1 MIEIQRAKMRM
12 WSMLGKRGTFG
23 TALTELAPEYDNL
36 MAMSADFAR
45 SSGLERY
52 SHTYPE
58 KFLNIGIAEQNM
70 IGIASGLASEGYNVF
85 ATSFASF
92 ITTRSYE
99 MVKIH
104 CGYMKHNIKVIG
116 LASGFGVQQQGNT
129 HYGLDD
135 ICLMRAIPNLTIISP
150 ADSTEVVK
158 ATQALMDFEGPV
170 YLRLCGEAG
179 DPMVYKED
187 YNFEIGKAITLREG
201 GDVTI
206 VATGTMV
213 YQSLQAAKKLSEE
226 GIECTVINMHTIKP
240 IDKGAIDK
248 YCHDCK
254 LVVTVEEG
262 FISGGLGS
270 AVSEAIA
277 ESDKTIPPMEMIGL
291 TDFPH
296 AGSYKYMLEQ
306 TGLDS
311 VHIAERIKARL
322 NIL

>member
-23 TALTELAPEYDNL
+23 TALTELAPEVDNL
-36 MAMSADFAR
+36 MAISADFAR

-52 SHTYPE
+52 SHTYPD
-58 KFLNIGIAEQNM
+58 KFLNVGIAEQNL

-92 ITTRSYE
+92 IATRSYE
-99 MVKIH
+99 QVKIH
-104 CGYMKHNIKVIG
+104 CGYMKHPIKVVG

-135 ICLMRAIPNLTIISP
+135 ICLMRSIPNLTILSP

-158 ATQALMDFEGPV
+158 ATQALLDYDKPV

-187 YNFEIGKAITLREG
+187 YDFEIGKAITLREG
-201 GDVTI
+201 ADVTI

-213 YQSLQAAKKLSEE
+213 YQSLQAAKKLAEE

-240 IDKGAIDK
+240 LDTAAIDK

-254 LVVTVEEG
+254 LVVTAEEG
-262 FISGGLGS
+262 FVTGGLGA
-270 AVSEAIA
+270 AVSEAVVQ
-277 ESDKTIPPMEMIGL
+277 SGKHIPAFEIIGL

-306 TGLDS
+306 TGLDAA
-311 VHIAERIKARL
+311 HIAERIKARL
-322 NIL
+322 NSL

>member
-12 WSMLGKRGTFG
+12 WSMLGKRGTCG
-23 TALTELAPEYDNL
+23 TALTEWAPEYETL

-52 SHTYPE
+52 SHTYPD
-58 KFLNIGIAEQNM
+58 KFLNVGIAEQNL
-70 IGIASGLASEGYNVF
+70 IGIASGLSSEGYNVF

-92 ITTRSYE
+92 ITTRCYE
-99 MVKIH
+99 QVKIH
-104 CGYMKHNIKVIG
+104 CGYMKHPIKVVG
-116 LASGFGVQQQGNT
+116 LAAGFGVQQQGNT

-135 ICLMRAIPNLTIISP
+135 ICLMRAIPNLTILSP

-158 ATQALMDFEGPV
+158 ATQALMDYDRPV

-187 YNFEIGKAITLREG
+187 YSFEIGKAITLREG
-201 GDVTI
+201 ADVTI
-206 VATGTMV
+206 IATGTMV
-213 YQSLQAAKKLSEE
+213 YQSMQAAKNLAEA

-240 IDKGAIDK
+240 LDKEVIDK

-254 LVVTVEEG
+254 LVVTAEEG
-262 FISGGLGS
+262 FVSGGLGA
-270 AVSEAIA
+270 AVA
-277 ESDKTIPPMEMIGL
+277 EEIVQSGKRIPPMQIIAL

-296 AGSYKYMLEQ
+296 AGSYKYMLDQ
-306 TGLDS
+306 TGLDAA
-311 VHIAERIKARL
+311 HIAKRIKSVLDA
-322 NIL
+322 

>member
-23 TALTELAPEYDNL
+23 TALTELAPEHDNL

-52 SHTYPE
+52 SHTYPD
-58 KFLNIGIAEQNM
+58 KFLNVGIAEQNL

-92 ITTRSYE
+92 IATRSYE
-99 MVKIH
+99 QVKIH
-104 CGYMKHNIKVIG
+104 CGYMKHPIKVVG

-135 ICLMRAIPNLTIISP
+135 ISLMRAIPNLTILSP

-158 ATQALMDFEGPV
+158 ATQALMEYDKPV

-187 YNFEIGKAITLREG
+187 YDFEIGKAITLREG
-201 GDVTI
+201 ADVTI
-206 VATGTMV
+206 IATGTMV
-213 YQSLQAAKKLSEE
+213 YQSLQAAKKLAEE
-226 GIECTVINMHTIKP
+226 GIECTVVNIHTISP
-240 IDKGAIDK
+240 LDSETIHK
-248 YCHDCK
+248 YCHDSK
-254 LVVTVEEG
+254 LVVTAEEG
-262 FISGGLGS
+262 FVSGGLGA
-270 AVSEAIA
+270 AVCETIVQSG
-277 ESDKTIPPMEMIGL
+277 KHIPPIEIIGL

-296 AGSYKYMLEQ
+296 AGSYKYMLNQ
-306 TGLDS
+306 TGLDAE
-311 VHIAERIKARL
+311 HIAGRIKGRL
-322 NIL
+322 ESL

>member
-58 KFLNIGIAEQNM
+58 KFLNVGIAEQNL

-104 CGYMKHNIKVIG
+104 CDYMKHNIKVIG
-116 LASGFGVQQQGNT
+116 LAAGFGVQQQGNT

-135 ICLMRAIPNLTIISP
+135 LCLMRAIPNLTVISP

-158 ATQALMDFEGPV
+158 ATQALLDFEGPA

-187 YNFEIGKAITLREG
+187 YDFQIGQAITLREG
-201 GDVTI
+201 TDVTI

-213 YQSLQAAKKLSEE
+213 YQSLQAAKKLAEDS
-226 GIECTVINMHTIKP
+226 IECTVINMHTIKP
-240 IDKGAIDK
+240 LDKEVIER

-254 LVVTVEEG
+254 LVVTAEEG
-262 FISGGLGS
+262 FITGGLGA

-277 ESDKTIPPMEMIGL
+277 QSGKRIPPMEIIGM
-291 TDFPH
+291 TEFPH
-296 AGSYKYMLEQ
+296 AGSYKYMLDQ
-306 TGLDS
+306 TGLDAS
-311 VHIAERIKARL
+311 HIAERIKYRL
-322 NIL
+322 DNN

>member
-36 MAMSADFAR
+36 MAISADFAR

-52 SHTYPE
+52 AKTYPD
-58 KFLNIGIAEQNM
+58 KFLNVGIAEQNL

-99 MVKIH
+99 QVKIH
-104 CGYMKHNIKVIG
+104 CGYMRHNVKVVG
-116 LASGFGVQQQGNT
+116 LAAGFGVQQQGNT

-135 ICLMRAIPNLTIISP
+135 LCLMRAIPNLTILSP

-158 ATQALMDFEGPV
+158 ATQALLEFDGPA

-179 DPMVYKED
+179 DPLVYKENYD
-187 YNFEIGKAITLREG
+187 FKIGKAIILREG

-213 YQSLQAAKKLSEE
+213 YQSLQAAKKLAEE
-226 GIECTVINMHTIKP
+226 GIECTVINIHTIAP
-240 IDKGAIDK
+240 LDIGAINN
-248 YCHDCK
+248 YSSNSK

-262 FISGGLGS
+262 FVSGGLGA
-270 AVSEAIA
+270 AVTE
-277 ESDKTIPPMEMIGL
+277 TIIRTGKNNPPVEIIGL
-291 TDFPH
+291 ADFPH
-296 AGSYKYMLEQ
+296 AGSYKYMLDQ
-306 TGLDS
+306 TGLDAT
-311 VHIAERIKARL
+311 HIAERIKTRL
-322 NIL
+322 ADL

>member
-36 MAMSADFAR
+36 MAISADFAR

-52 SHTYPE
+52 AKTYPD
-58 KFLNIGIAEQNM
+58 KFLNVGIAEQNL

-99 MVKIH
+99 QVKIH
-104 CGYMKHNIKVIG
+104 CGYMRHNVKVVG
-116 LASGFGVQQQGNT
+116 LAAGFGVQQQGNT

-135 ICLMRAIPNLTIISP
+135 LCLMRAIPNLTILSP

-158 ATQALMDFEGPV
+158 ATQALLEFDGPA

-179 DPMVYKED
+179 DPLVYKENYD
-187 YNFEIGKAITLREG
+187 FKIGKAIILREG

-213 YQSLQAAKKLSEE
+213 YQSLQAAKKLAEE
-226 GIECTVINMHTIKP
+226 GIECTVINMHTIAP
-240 IDKGAIDK
+240 LDIGAINN
-248 YCHDCK
+248 YSSNSK

-262 FISGGLGS
+262 FVSGGLGA
-270 AVSEAIA
+270 AVTEAIVRTG
-277 ESDKTIPPMEMIGL
+277 KNNPPVEIIGL
-291 TDFPH
+291 ADFPH
-296 AGSYKYMLEQ
+296 AGSYKYMLDQ
-306 TGLDS
+306 TGLDAT
-311 VHIAERIKARL
+311 HIAERIKTRL
-322 NIL
+322 ADL

>member
-52 SHTYPE
+52 SHTYPD
-58 KFLNIGIAEQNM
+58 KFLNVGIAEQNL

-92 ITTRSYE
+92 IATRSYE
-99 MVKIH
+99 QVKIH
-104 CGYMKHNIKVIG
+104 CGYMKHPIKVVG

-135 ICLMRAIPNLTIISP
+135 LCLMRAIPNLTIISP

-158 ATQALMDFEGPV
+158 ATQALMEYDKPV

-187 YNFEIGKAITLREG
+187 YDFEIGKAITLREG
-201 GDVTI
+201 ADVTI
-206 VATGTMV
+206 IATGTMV
-213 YQSLQAAKKLSEE
+213 YQSLQAAKKMAEE
-226 GIECTVINMHTIKP
+226 GIECTVINMHTISP
-240 IDKGAIDK
+240 LDIETIHK
-248 YCHDCK
+248 YCLDSK
-254 LVVTVEEG
+254 LVVTAEEG
-262 FISGGLGS
+262 FVSGGLGA
-270 AVSEAIA
+270 AVCEAIVQ
-277 ESDKTIPPMEMIGL
+277 SGKQIPPIEIIGL

-296 AGSYKYMLEQ
+296 AGSYKYMLNQ
-306 TGLDS
+306 TGLDAE
-311 VHIAERIKARL
+311 HIAGRIKGRL
-322 NIL
+322 ESL

>member
-1 MIEIQRAKMRM
+1 MIEIQRANMRM

-23 TALTELAPEYDNL
+23 TALTELAPEYENL

-52 SHTYPE
+52 SHSYPE
-58 KFLNIGIAEQNM
+58 KFLNVGIAEQNL

-104 CGYMKHNIKVIG
+104 CGYMKHNIKVVG
-116 LASGFGVQQQGNT
+116 LAAGFGVQQQGNT

-135 ICLMRAIPNLTIISP
+135 LCLMRSVPNLIIISP

-158 ATQALMDFEGPV
+158 ATQSLLEFEGPA
-170 YLRLCGEAG
+170 YLRLCGETG

-201 GDVTI
+201 ADVTI

-213 YQSLQAAKKLSEE
+213 YQALQAAKNLAEE
-226 GIECTVINMHTIKP
+226 GVECTVINMHTIKP
-240 IDKGAIDK
+240 LDTDVIDK

-254 LVVTVEEG
+254 LVVTSEEG
-262 FISGGLGS
+262 FITGGLGA
-270 AVSEAIA
+270 AVSEAIVQ
-277 ESDKTIPPMEMIGL
+277 SGKRIPAMEIIGL

-296 AGSYKYMLEQ
+296 AGSYKYMLDQ
-306 TGLDS
+306 TGLDAA
-311 VHIAERIKARL
+311 HIADRIRNRL
-322 NIL
+322 SNT

>member
-58 KFLNIGIAEQNM
+58 KFLNVGIAEQNM

-135 ICLMRAIPNLTIISP
+135 ICLMRAIPNLTVISP

-158 ATQALMDFEGPV
+158 ATQVLLDFEGPV

-187 YNFEIGKAITLREG
+187 YDFKIGKAITLREG
-201 GDVTI
+201 ADVTI

-213 YQSLQAAKKLSEE
+213 YQSLQAAKKLSDE

-240 IDKGAIDK
+240 LDKEVLDK
-248 YCHDCK
+248 NCHDCK
-254 LVVTVEEG
+254 LVVTAEEG
-262 FISGGLGS
+262 FISGGLGA
-270 AVSEAIA
+270 AVSEAIT
-277 ESDKTIPPMEMIGL
+277 ESGKVIPPMEIIGL

-296 AGSYKYMLEQ
+296 AGNYKYMLDQ
-306 TGLDS
+306 TGLDA
-311 VHIAERIKARL
+311 VHIAERIKNRL
-322 NIL
+322 STI

>member
-1 MIEIQRAKMRM
+1 MIEIQRAKIRT

-23 TALTELAPEYDNL
+23 TALTELASDYGNL

-52 SHTYPE
+52 SKAYPD
-58 KFLNIGIAEQNM
+58 KFLNVGIAEQNL

-99 MVKIH
+99 QVKIH
-104 CGYMKHNIKVIG
+104 AGYMRHNIKVVG
-116 LASGFGVQQQGNT
+116 LAAGFGVQQQGNT

-135 ICLMRAIPNLTIISP
+135 LCLMRAIPNLTILSP

-158 ATQALMDFEGPV
+158 ATQALLEYEGPA

-187 YNFEIGKAITLREG
+187 YDFEIGKAITLREG
-201 GDVTI
+201 SDVTI

-213 YQSLQAAKKLSEE
+213 YQSLQAAKKLAEE
-226 GIECTVINMHTIKP
+226 GIECTVINMHTITP
-240 IDKGAIDK
+240 LDTETIER
-248 YCHDCK
+248 YCRNSK
-254 LVVTVEEG
+254 LTVTVEEG
-262 FISGGLGS
+262 FISGGLGA
-270 AVSEAIA
+270 AVT
-277 ESDKTIPPMEMIGL
+277 KTIVQAGKSIPPIEIIGL

-296 AGSYKYMLEQ
+296 AGCYKYMLDQ
-306 TGLDS
+306 TGLDAA
-311 VHIAERIKARL
+311 HIAERIKTRL
-322 NIL
+322 TSL

>member
-23 TALTELAPEYDNL
+23 TVLTELAPDYDNL
-36 MAMSADFAR
+36 MAISADFAR

-52 SHTYPE
+52 SKTFSD
-58 KFLNIGIAEQNM
+58 KFLNVGIAEQNL

-99 MVKIH
+99 QVKIH
-104 CGYMKHNIKVIG
+104 AGYMRHNIKVVG
-116 LASGFGVQQQGNT
+116 LAAGFGVQQQGNT

-135 ICLMRAIPNLTIISP
+135 LCLMRAIPNLTILSP

-158 ATQALMDFEGPV
+158 ATQALLEYEGPA

-187 YNFEIGKAITLREG
+187 YDFEIGKAITLREG
-201 GDVTI
+201 SDVTI

-213 YQSLQAAKKLSEE
+213 YQSLQAAKKLAEE
-226 GIECTVINMHTIKP
+226 GIECTVINMHTITP
-240 IDKGAIDK
+240 LDTETIER
-248 YCHDCK
+248 YCRNSK
-254 LVVTVEEG
+254 LTVTVEEG
-262 FISGGLGS
+262 FISGGLGA
-270 AVSEAIA
+270 AVTETIVQAG
-277 ESDKTIPPMEMIGL
+277 KNIPPIEIIGL

-296 AGSYKYMLEQ
+296 AGSYKYMLDQ
-306 TGLDS
+306 TGLDAA
-311 VHIAERIKARL
+311 HIAERIKTRL
-322 NIL
+322 TSL

>member
-52 SHTYPE
+52 SKTYPE
-58 KFLNIGIAEQNM
+58 KFLNVGIAEQNL
-70 IGIASGLASEGYNVF
+70 IGIASGLASEDYNVF

-92 ITTRSYE
+92 IATRSYE
-99 MVKIH
+99 QVKIH
-104 CGYMKHNIKVIG
+104 CGYMKHNIKVVG
-116 LASGFGVQQQGNT
+116 LAAGFGVQQQGNT

-135 ICLMRAIPNLTIISP
+135 LCLMRAIPNLTILSP

-158 ATQALMDFEGPV
+158 ATQALLDFEGPA

-187 YNFEIGKAITLREG
+187 YEYEIGKAITLREG
-201 GDVTI
+201 ADVTI

-213 YQSLQAAKKLSEE
+213 YQSLQAAKKLVEE

-240 IDKGAIDK
+240 LDSEVIDK

-262 FISGGLGS
+262 FVSGGLGA
-270 AVSEAIA
+270 AVVEAVTQQG
-277 ESDKTIPPMEMIGL
+277 KHIPPVEIIGL
-291 TDFPH
+291 TEFPH
-296 AGSYKYMLEQ
+296 AGSYKYMLDQ
-306 TGLDS
+306 TGLDAC
-311 VHIAERIKARL
+311 HIAERIKKRL
-322 NIL
+322 ATL

>member
-1 MIEIQRAKMRM
+1 MLEIQRAQMRM

-23 TALTELAPEYDNL
+23 TALTELAPTVDNL
-36 MAMSADFAR
+36 MAISADFAR
-45 SSGLERY
+45 SSGLERF
-52 SHTYPE
+52 SKTYPE
-58 KFLNIGIAEQNM
+58 KFLNVGIAEQNL
-70 IGIASGLASEGYNVF
+70 IGIASGLASEGFNVF

-99 MVKIH
+99 QIKIH
-104 CGYMKHNIKVIG
+104 CGYMKHPVKVVG

-135 ICLMRAIPNLTIISP
+135 ISLMRAIPNLTIVSP

-158 ATQALMDFEGPV
+158 ATQALLNYDAPV

-201 GDVTI
+201 ADVTI
-206 VATGTMV
+206 IATGTMV

-240 IDKGAIDK
+240 LAKDVIDK
-248 YCHDCK
+248 YCHNCK
-254 LVVTVEEG
+254 LVVTIEEG
-262 FISGGLGS
+262 FVSGGLG
-270 AVSEAIA
+270 AAIA
-277 ESDKTIPPMEMIGL
+277 EEIVQSGKHIPPMQIIGL

-311 VHIAERIKARL
+311 SHIAARIYNALKD
-322 NIL
+322 

>member
-36 MAMSADFAR
+36 MAMSADFSR

-58 KFLNIGIAEQNM
+58 KFLNVGIAEQNL

-116 LASGFGVQQQGNT
+116 LAAGFGVQQQGNT

-135 ICLMRAIPNLTIISP
+135 LCLMRAIPNLTVISP

-158 ATQALMDFEGPV
+158 ATQALLDYEGPA

-187 YNFEIGKAITLREG
+187 YDFEIGKAITLREG
-201 GDVTI
+201 ADVTI

-213 YQSLQAAKKLSEE
+213 YQSLQAAKKLAED
-226 GIECTVINMHTIKP
+226 GIECTVINMHTVKP
-240 IDKGAIDK
+240 LDTDTIDR

-254 LVVTVEEG
+254 LVVTAEEG
-262 FISGGLGS
+262 FITGGLG
-270 AVSEAIA
+270 ATVSEAIVQSGKRVPA
-277 ESDKTIPPMEMIGL
+277 MEIIGL

-296 AGSYKYMLEQ
+296 AGSYKYMLDQ
-306 TGLDS
+306 TRLDAS
-311 VHIAERIKARL
+311 HIAERIKYRL
-322 NIL
+322 DNN

>member
-36 MAMSADFAR
+36 MAISADFAR

-52 SHTYPE
+52 SHTYPD
-58 KFLNIGIAEQNM
+58 KFLNVGIAEQNL

-92 ITTRSYE
+92 ISTRSYE
-99 MVKIH
+99 QVKIH

-116 LASGFGVQQQGNT
+116 LAAGFGVQQQGNT

-135 ICLMRAIPNLTIISP
+135 ICLMRSIPNMTVLSP

-158 ATQALMDFEGPV
+158 ATQALLDFEGSV
-170 YLRLCGEAG
+170 YMRLCGEAG

-187 YNFEIGKAITLREG
+187 YDFEIGKAIILREG
-201 GDVTI
+201 TDATI
-206 VATGTMV
+206 FATGTMV
-213 YQSLQAAKKLSEE
+213 YQSLQAAKRLAEE
-226 GIECTVINMHTIKP
+226 GIECTVINIHTIKP
-240 IDKGAIDK
+240 LDKDVVDR

-262 FISGGLGS
+262 FVSGGLGA
-270 AVSEAIA
+270 AVA
-277 ESDKTIPPMEMIGL
+277 EEIVQSGKRIPPMQIIGL
-291 TDFPH
+291 SDFPH
-296 AGSYKYMLEQ
+296 AGSYKYMLDQ
-306 TGLDS
+306 AGLDAL
-311 VHIAERIKARL
+311 HIAERIKIAL
-322 NIL
+322 SA

>member
-23 TALTELAPEYDNL
+23 TVLTELAPEYDNL

-45 SSGLERY
+45 SSGLERF
-52 SHTYPE
+52 SHTYSD
-58 KFLNIGIAEQNM
+58 KFLNVGIAEQNL

-99 MVKIH
+99 QVKIH
-104 CGYMKHNIKVIG
+104 CGYMRHNIKVVG
-116 LASGFGVQQQGNT
+116 LAAGFGVQQQGNT

-135 ICLMRAIPNLTIISP
+135 LCLMSAIPNLTVLSP

-158 ATQALMDFEGPV
+158 ATQALLEFEGPA

-187 YNFEIGKAITLREG
+187 YSFEIGKAITLREG
-201 GDVTI
+201 VDVTI
-206 VATGTMV
+206 IATGTMV
-213 YQSLQAAKKLSEE
+213 YQALQAAKKLAEE
-226 GIECTVINMHTIKP
+226 GIECSVINMHTIKP
-240 IDKGAIDK
+240 LDKETIIK

-262 FISGGLGS
+262 FVSGGLGA
-270 AVSEAIA
+270 AVSEVIVQRNK
-277 ESDKTIPPMEMIGL
+277 SLPPIEIIGL
-291 TDFPH
+291 TEFPH
-296 AGSYKYMLEQ
+296 AGSYKYMLDQ
-306 TGLDS
+306 TGLDAS
-311 VHIAERIKARL
+311 HIVERIKTRL
-322 NIL
+322 NNQ

>member
-1 MIEIQRAKMRM
+1 MIELQRANIRM

-23 TALTELAPEYDNL
+23 TALTELAPEVNNL
-36 MAMSADFAR
+36 MAITADFAR

-52 SHTYPE
+52 SHTFPD
-58 KFLNIGIAEQNM
+58 KFLNVGIAEQNL

-99 MVKIH
+99 QVKIH
-104 CGYMKHNIKVIG
+104 CGYMKHPIKVVG

-135 ICLMRAIPNLTIISP
+135 ICLMRAIPNLTVLSP

-158 ATQALMDFEGPV
+158 ATQALLNYNAPV

-179 DPMVYKED
+179 DPIVYKED
-187 YNFEIGKAITLREG
+187 YDFKIGKAIILREG
-201 GDVTI
+201 ADVTI

-213 YQSLQAAKKLSEE
+213 YQSLQAAKALAEE
-226 GIECTVINMHTIKP
+226 GVECTVINIHTIKP
-240 IDKGAIDK
+240 LDKETIDK
-248 YCHDCK
+248 YCHDCN
-254 LVVTVEEG
+254 LLVTVEEG
-262 FISGGLGS
+262 FVSGGLGA
-270 AVSEAIA
+270 AVVEEIVQSG
-277 ESDKTIPPMEMIGL
+277 KRIPPMQIIGL
-291 TDFPH
+291 TEFPH

-306 TGLDS
+306 TGLDAL
-311 VHIAERIKARL
+311 HIAVRIKEAMKR
-322 NIL
+322 